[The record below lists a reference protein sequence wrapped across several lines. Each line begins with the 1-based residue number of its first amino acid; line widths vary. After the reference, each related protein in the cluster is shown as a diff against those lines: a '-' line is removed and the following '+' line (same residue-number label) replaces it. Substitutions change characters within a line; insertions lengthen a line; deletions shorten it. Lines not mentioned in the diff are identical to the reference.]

1 MYQTFGTALQ
11 EALAD
16 NTSDFAA
23 LLRDPS
29 MQPVVLSAIGG
40 IIMWAL
46 LHSAFVK
53 PFVLTGILRNFINS
67 GINDVPTE
75 ASMSFLDSK
84 SDKFRKLHQQA

>member
-1 MYQTFGTALQ
+1 MYQTFGAALQ

-23 LLRDPS
+23 LL
-29 MQPVVLSAIGG
+29 
-40 IIMWAL
+40 
-46 LHSAFVK
+46 HSAFVK
-53 PFVLTGILRNFINS
+53 PFVLTGVLRNFINS

>member
-23 LLRDPS
+23 LLRDPN
-29 MQPVVLSAIGG
+29 MQPGV
-40 IIMWAL
+40 
-46 LHSAFVK
+46 
-53 PFVLTGILRNFINS
+53 LRNFINS